1 MVARLTS
8 FTKKTNRHG
17 GSEYKLKHRTA
28 HSISLFGRGQLF
40 HVLLGHLGLP
50 IGNSLFRQHDREP
63 VRFGL
68 SLSVRFG
75 SSRRFGLSLCL

>member
-28 HSISLFGRGQLF
+28 KTRGGSIFSDKSVGDLITGRAVTG
-40 HVLLGHLGLP
+40 VEGA
-50 IGNSLFRQHDREP
+50 
-63 VRFGL
+63 
-68 SLSVRFG
+68 
-75 SSRRFGLSLCL
+75 